1 MHKVA
6 YVLIIGLGFTVVVV
20 WLVSLAGRVG
30 EAEQNLSTS
39 QAQSQA
45 LADQVEALGGEP
57 VVDPEAPPADEPALI
72 PGPPGED
79 GLPGLPGLDGLNG
92 TDGKDGRNGQDGADS
107 TTVGPRGPRGETGL
121 SCVDDLGLAA
131 CRGPQGPVGATGAP
145 GADSTVPGPQ
155 GPQGPAGP
163 AGTANPGTYTCPDGE
178 VAQGFTI
185 GEAGGVTLLC
195 VPNAVI
201 ASE

>member
-1 MHKVA
+1 MTKWHR
-6 YVLIIGLGFTVVVV
+6 LIYAALILGSLLVVILLFRGLTEQINTADRAVD
-20 WLVSLAGRVG
+20 SLAR
-30 EAEQNLSTS
+30 
-39 QAQSQA
+39 
-45 LADQVEALGGEP
+45 QVESLGGEP
-57 VVDPEAPPADEPALI
+57 VVEPEAPLPDDPVLI

-79 GLPGLPGLDGLNG
+79 GLPGLPGLDGL
-92 TDGKDGRNGQDGADS
+92 DGEDGRNGQDGTDS
-107 TTVGPRGPRGETGL
+107 TTVGPRGPQGETGL

-178 VAQGFTI
+178 VTQGFTI
-185 GEAGGVTLLC
+185 GDAGGVTLMC

>member
-1 MHKVA
+1 MTKWHR
-6 YVLIIGLGFTVVVV
+6 LIYAALILGSLLVVILLFRGLTEQVNIANRDVDQ
-20 WLVSLAGRVG
+20 LARQV
-30 EAEQNLSTS
+30 
-39 QAQSQA
+39 QS
-45 LADQVEALGGEP
+45 LGGEP
-57 VVDPEAPPADEPALI
+57 VVDPEAPPEDEPVLI

-79 GLPGLPGLDGLNG
+79 GLPGLPGLDGLDG
-92 TDGKDGRNGQDGADS
+92 ADGKDGRNGQDGADS